1 MAFENIALDKL
12 LTYISQLKKVDD
24 ALLDR
29 MQAQM
34 QDPACEL
41 DSFFSEP
48 YPEYGSDG
56 MKIATLINP
65 TGEQQNFDYRDCR
78 EAKATPLLDRLP
90 AIKSFIEDS
99 GFHVMGSR
107 MLRLEPWTFLHEH
120 RDFVYL
126 EDVPR
131 YRLHL
136 PLITNADAHIVSPA
150 LNVHFKRG
158 YLWKLDPKETIH
170 SACNFGQT
178 SRYHLMMD
186 CYVEANL
193 QALIDQQWLDGDCLF
208 AQTQLTKEIK
218 ETLIDRAQALVQAG
232 ELKAGEELLL
242 KTFCQYDLSKFGPT
256 SYDLVFEM
264 YDRLERQNG
273 FEKAKERK
281 DYWMER
287 LIEVYPE
294 RKSQLVAV

>member
-1 MAFENIALDKL
+1 MAFEKIALDKL
-12 LTYISQLKKVDD
+12 ITYIAQLKKVDD
-24 ALLDR
+24 ALLDL

-65 TGEQQNFDYRDCR
+65 TGEQQNFDYHDCR
-78 EAKATPLLDRLP
+78 DAKGTPLLDRLP
-90 AIKSFIEDS
+90 AIKSFIKDS

-107 MLRLEPWTFLHEH
+107 MLRLEPGTFLHEH

-131 YRLHL
+131 FRLHL

-193 QALIDQQWLDGDCLF
+193 QALIDKQWLDDDCRF
-208 AQTQLTKEIK
+208 VQPVMTAEIK
-218 ETLIDRAQALVQAG
+218 QDLIQTAQDMVVAG
-232 ELKAGEELLL
+232 DLKGGEEHLLKA
-242 KTFCQYDLSKFGPT
+242 FCQYDLSQYGPT
-256 SYDLVFEM
+256 TYDLVFEM
-264 YDRLERQNG
+264 FDRLLRQNG
-273 FEKAKERK
+273 FERARERK